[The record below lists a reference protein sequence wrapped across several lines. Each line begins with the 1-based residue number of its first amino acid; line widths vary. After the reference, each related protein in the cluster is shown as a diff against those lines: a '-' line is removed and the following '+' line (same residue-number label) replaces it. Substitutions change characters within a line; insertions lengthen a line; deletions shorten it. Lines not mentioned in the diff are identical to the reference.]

1 VADEELRR
9 IEAMGGGGIALQDR
23 MAFAGEYFVDRYGR
37 EAALRAAGAEDAGG
51 GHPSARAPMVRASA
65 ATTPGPH
72 CTGW

>member
-23 MAFAGEYFVDRYGR
+23 MAFAGEYFVDPTAAKRRYAPPVRKMLEVGI
-37 EAALRAAGAEDAGG
+37 
-51 GHPSARAPMVRASA
+51 PSARAPMVRASA